1 VSSQQSPKISFV
13 VSLNEAA
20 MVALSWLSKAQARLE
35 LSNSLLMP
43 FSANK
48 SKRGADPS
56 QRVCQQNHLKRDNTH
71 DLYTER
77 SKQDKES
84 ENSYAEHRA

>member
-20 MVALSWLSKAQARLE
+20 MVALSWLSKAKARLE
-35 LSNSLLMP
+35 LLNSLLMP
-43 FSANK
+43 LSANK
-48 SKRGADPS
+48 SKQGADPS
-56 QRVCQQNHLKRDNTH
+56 QRGCQQNHLKHDNTH

-77 SKQDKES
+77 SKQDKEC
-84 ENSYAEHRA
+84 ENSYTEHRA